1 MLLANQ
7 DRFPLRSLKFYDND
21 GARQETIAE
30 ACKVILKEQAPEI
43 EFSYTTDPQA
53 AFTDVDFVMAHIRVG
68 NIRCVNR
75 MRKFRYAT
83 ACWAE
88 TCGPG
93 GIAYGMRSIGGVLE
107 LVDYMENIRRT
118 PGCLT
123 TPTRRRLWRKPLVVC
138 GRTPKSSTSAICR
151 SALKGGW
158 RRLSASKTVNR
169 CACATTAS
177 TTSAGGPRLRTSTA
191 MI

>member
-1 MLLANQ
+1 MKKFSVVIAGGGSTFTPGIVLMLLANQ

-68 NIRCVNR
+68 KYP
-75 MRKFRYAT
+75 MREQDEKIPLRHGVLGQ
-83 ACWAE
+83 E

-93 GIAYGMRSIGGVLE
+93 GDRLRYALLSAACWSWWIIWK
-107 LVDYMENIRRT
+107 NIRRT

-138 GRTPKSSTSAICR
+138 GRNAKILNICDMPIGIEGADGADCR
-151 SALKGGW
+151 PQ
-158 RRLSASKTVNR
+158 R
-169 CACATTAS
+169 
-177 TTSAGGPRLRTSTA
+177 P
-191 MI
+191 

>member
-68 NIRCVNR
+68 KYP
-75 MRKFRYAT
+75 MREKDEKIPLRHGVLGQ
-83 ACWAE
+83 E

-93 GIAYGMRSIGGVLE
+93 GSPTVCALSAACWSWWIIWK
-107 LVDYMENIRRT
+107 NIRRT
-118 PGCLT
+118 PGC
-123 TPTRRRLWRKPLVVC
+123 
-138 GRTPKSSTSAICR
+138 
-151 SALKGGW
+151 
-158 RRLSASKTVNR
+158 
-169 CACATTAS
+169 
-177 TTSAGGPRLRTSTA
+177 
-191 MI
+191 